1 MPVNGL
7 DGIVVLWDFILQ
19 NPTGRSTDIPQT
31 VPLYQGIALHDAQ
44 LCLLLGGDAL
54 QNTQCEFS
62 LLSGLNDLA
71 GDRGNGVIPYIC
83 DVIHIQVVVDVAFHL
98 LQVLQ

>member
-31 VPLYQGIALHDAQ
+31 IPLYQGVALHDAQ
-44 LCLLLGGDAL
+44 LCFLLGCDAL
-54 QNTQCEFS
+54 QDTQCEFA
-62 LLSGLNDLA
+62 LLTGFNNLT
-71 GDRGNGVIPYIC
+71 GDCGDGVIAHIC
-83 DVIHIQVVVDVAFHL
+83 DIIHIQIIVDVAFHL
-98 LQVLQ
+98 PQVLQ